1 MSVALQ
7 LDRQTNRGDSQRLSQ
22 EFVTSVVDWFRTNGR
37 DFPWRQTKDPF
48 HILIAEV
55 LLRQTQAPRVVG
67 PYVDLINTYPD
78 PESLATAD
86 VDGLR
91 KWFRPLGLVR
101 RADHLIE
108 CARYLVREYES
119 QVPRDLKQLE
129 SLPGIGRYSARA
141 ILCMAFQRPEPM
153 VDEGSGRVLRRVL
166 GYEET
171 GPAYLDGTLLSAVEE
186 VVPRNSGSEFNLG
199 LIDIAAAHCHTRT
212 PHCREC
218 PLLGHCSLGSDNVT
232 IY

>member
-1 MSVALQ
+1 MALQ
-7 LDRQTNRGDSQRLSQ
+7 LNRQANRGDDQRLTQ

-37 DFPWRQTKDPF
+37 DFPWRYTKDPF

-55 LLRQTQAPRVVG
+55 LLRQTQAPRVVCA
-67 PYVDLINTYPD
+67 YVDLINTYPD
-78 PESLATAD
+78 PESLAAAD
-86 VDGLR
+86 IDGLR

-108 CARYLVREYES
+108 CARYLVREYEG
-119 QVPRDLKQLE
+119 QVPRDLKQLV

-141 ILCMAFQRPEPM
+141 ILCMAFQHPEPM

-166 GYEET
+166 GYEEI
-171 GPAYLDGTLLSAVEE
+171 GPAYLDEPLLRVVKEAV
-186 VVPRNSGSEFNLG
+186 PLDSGRDFNLG

-212 PHCREC
+212 PHCHAC
-218 PLLGHCSLGSDNVT
+218 PLLGHCSAGSDNIVT
-232 IY
+232 Y